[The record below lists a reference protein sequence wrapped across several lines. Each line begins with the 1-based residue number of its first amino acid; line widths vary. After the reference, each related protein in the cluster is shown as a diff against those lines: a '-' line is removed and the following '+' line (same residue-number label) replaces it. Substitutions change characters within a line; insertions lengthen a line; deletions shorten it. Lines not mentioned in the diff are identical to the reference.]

1 MTCCGSVTV
10 TNSNCSV
17 VLQLTS
23 TRVVDVIAEG
33 PIGPTGAAGTP
44 GAPGAAGPPKSL
56 TIALPVTGDEFTLF
70 NTQVTTTI
78 TSVIGVVRGTLSPS
92 VTLEFRYGPDRAATG
107 TLATVSTAITNTT
120 TGQLPTVQNMPIPVD
135 QFFWVKITAVS
146 GTVAEVNVSVKV

>member
-33 PIGPTGAAGTP
+33 PVGPTGAAGAA

-56 TIALPVTGDEFTLF
+56 TIASPVTGDEFTLF
-70 NTQVTTTI
+70 
-78 TSVIGVVRGTLSPS
+78 S
-92 VTLEFRYGPDRAATG
+92 

-120 TGQLPTVQNMPIPVD
+120 TGQLLTVQNMPIPVD

>member
-23 TRVVDVIAEG
+23 TRVVDVITEG
-33 PIGPTGAAGTP
+33 PIGPTGATGTTGAT
-44 GAPGAAGPPKSL
+44 GAPGPPKGL
-56 TIALPVTGDEFTLF
+56 TITLPVTGDEFTLF
-70 NTQVTTTI
+70 NTQVATTI
-78 TSVIGVVRGTLSPS
+78 TSVVGVVRGTSSPS

-120 TGQLPTVQNMPIPVD
+120 TGQLLTVQNMPIPVD
-135 QFFWVKITAVS
+135 QFFWVKVTAVS
-146 GTVAEVNVSVKV
+146 GSVNEVNVSVKV

>member
-33 PIGPTGAAGTP
+33 PVGPTGAAGAA

-56 TIALPVTGDEFTLF
+56 TIASPVTGDEFTLF

-78 TSVIGVVRGTLSPS
+78 TSVIGVVRGTSSPS
-92 VTLEFRYGPDRAATG
+92 VTLEFRYGPDRAAAG

-120 TGQLPTVQNMPIPVD
+120 TGQLLTVQNMPIPVD